1 MTSLVSK
8 NQMPKVT
15 LSIITVTYNA
25 EKYLEATIKS
35 VLSQTFKDLEYLII
49 DGNSSDKTLEI
60 IEQNKKNI
68 DKVISEKDTGV
79 YDAMNKGLVMATGK
93 YILFLNAG
101 DELSKPTILEEIFN
115 TKRNADI
122 YYGETNILNN
132 ERQVLGTRT
141 ELTSRKLPQQLK
153 KRDFLNGQ
161 VVSHQSFIPKRSLA
175 TPYNLKYKCSA
186 DIDWML
192 HIITRSETI
201 VNVSQPISNYLQGG
215 ISDTQLARCWKERLV
230 ILLNHFNPLAV
241 LFAHMNFVMRFFVW
255 GRYKRN

>member
-1 MTSLVSK
+1 
-8 NQMPKVT
+8 MPKVI

-25 EKYLEATIKS
+25 EKYVEPTINS
-35 VLSQTFKDLEYLII
+35 VLGQSFRDLEYLII
-49 DGNSSDKTLEI
+49 DGNSSDGTMEI
-60 IEQNKKNI
+60 VERHKKNI
-68 DKVISEKDTGV
+68 NHIISEKDSGV
-79 YDAMNKGLVMATGK
+79 YDAMNKGLKMAQGE

-115 TKRNADI
+115 SKPDADV
-122 YYGETNILNN
+122 YYGETNILNKD
-132 ERQVLGTRT
+132 RQVIGTRT
-141 ELTSRKLPQQLK
+141 DLTSRKLPQQLK
-153 KRDFLNGQ
+153 KRNFLNGQ

-192 HIITRSETI
+192 QIISRSKKI
-201 VNVSQPISNYLQGG
+201 KNVNQPISNYLQGG

-241 LFAHMNFVMRFFVW
+241 LFAHLNFVLRFFLW